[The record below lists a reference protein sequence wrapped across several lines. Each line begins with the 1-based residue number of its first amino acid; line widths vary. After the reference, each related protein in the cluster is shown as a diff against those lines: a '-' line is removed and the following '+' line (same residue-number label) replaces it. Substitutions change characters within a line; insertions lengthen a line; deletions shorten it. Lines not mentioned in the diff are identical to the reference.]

1 MIRFI
6 ANNNYIFSYQERWRD
21 RPFEVSAAAKFS
33 VVPNP
38 ASIHLEDKSKSF
50 DDYSTFVSYF
60 QDAKV
65 FLLSQEGF
73 ASSILVKVGFKMIE
87 FSNISKVFKTKD
99 REVHAVR
106 NVNLT
111 IDQGDI
117 FGIIGFSGAGKS
129 TLLRLVNLLE
139 TPSTGTVKI
148 QGTNLATLSQKN
160 LRQLRRRIGMI
171 FQNFNLMAS
180 RTVAGNIGYPL
191 KIAGT
196 PKAEIDRRT
205 AELLKFVG
213 LSEKARDYPEQLSGG
228 QKQRVGIARALATN
242 PDILICDEA
251 TSALDPETTAD
262 ILKLLKRVNEEFGIT
277 VLLITHEMNVIQ
289 SICNRVAVM
298 EQGQVIEQG
307 DVYEVFTQPQH
318 PTTQRFIQ
326 SVHQDIPSEQILKE
340 WQQSGGQ
347 HLYRVL
353 FKGELTHNP
362 LLSEI
367 TQKHQVPFNI
377 IYGSVRELQQ
387 KLFGNLL
394 ISFQGNDTQIKKVI
408 DELSQQVEIE
418 EVQLH
423 ES

>member
-1 MIRFI
+1 
-6 ANNNYIFSYQERWRD
+6 
-21 RPFEVSAAAKFS
+21 
-33 VVPNP
+33 
-38 ASIHLEDKSKSF
+38 
-50 DDYSTFVSYF
+50 
-60 QDAKV
+60 
-65 FLLSQEGF
+65 
-73 ASSILVKVGFKMIE
+73 MIE
-87 FSNISKVFKTKD
+87 FSNISKVFKAKD
-99 REVHAVR
+99 RDVHAVKD
-106 NVNLT
+106 VNLT
-111 IDQGDI
+111 VNQGDI

-139 TPSTGTVKI
+139 KPSTGSIKV
-148 QGTNLATLSQKN
+148 QGIDLATISQKD

-171 FQNFNLMAS
+171 FQNFNLMTS

-191 KIAGT
+191 KLAGA
-196 PKAEIDRRT
+196 PKAEIERRT

-213 LSEKARDYPEQLSGG
+213 LSEKAKDYPEQLSGG

-262 ILKLLKRVNEEFGIT
+262 ILKLLKQVNQELGIT
-277 VLLITHEMNVIQ
+277 VLLITHEMHVIQ

-298 EQGQVIEQG
+298 EKGQVIEEG
-307 DVYEVFTQPQH
+307 EVYEVFTQPQH

-347 HLYRVL
+347 HLYRIL
-353 FKGELTHNP
+353 FKGSLTHNP

-377 IYGSVRELQQ
+377 IYGSVRELQN
-387 KLFGNLL
+387 KMFGNLL
-394 ISFQGNDTQIKKVI
+394 ISFQGNDAQVKQVI
-408 DELSQQVEIE
+408 NELSQRVEVE
-418 EVQLH
+418 EVILN
-423 ES
+423 EG